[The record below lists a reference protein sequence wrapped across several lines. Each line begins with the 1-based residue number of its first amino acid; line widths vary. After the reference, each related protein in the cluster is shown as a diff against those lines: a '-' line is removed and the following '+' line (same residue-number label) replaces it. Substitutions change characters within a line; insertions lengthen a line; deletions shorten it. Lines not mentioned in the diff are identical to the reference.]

1 MPPRHPHLQRQALAW
16 LALLG
21 VLLASLATWVERG
34 RLVALVEPAAAQ
46 LPCLSYAPFR
56 RTGHTPFDATLVVT
70 PAQIE
75 DDLRRL
81 VPRTRCVRL
90 YGTAHGLDAVPAI
103 AQRLGL
109 RVVLGAWL
117 GRDEAANADEV
128 RRAVA
133 LAIEHAAI
141 VDRLIVGNEVL
152 LRREL
157 SVDALARWLDQA
169 RAQLKHVQ
177 VPVSYADVW
186 EFWLRHDQLRAHVDI
201 VTAHVL
207 PYWED
212 DPVAVDD
219 AVAHVVAHTRRLQRH
234 FAPLPVWI
242 GETGWPAAGR
252 QRAGAAPGR
261 VAQARFVRELVVRAA
276 DERLDFNLIEAFDQ
290 PWKSALEG
298 RVGAYWGLFDAQ
310 GHERLSWRGAARE
323 DERWW
328 RGPLAALIGALA
340 GALVGALI
348 ARVTGRPWLGAGA
361 LVLPGSGL
369 VALLLGLPLAE
380 AVAASWRG
388 LPALAPLQMGWTL
401 ILLVC
406 GVVLVGRLAWPA
418 GDGAH
423 RRDRDGRV
431 EPLVPLEPLEPLD
444 QLDRSDLHERHEMHL
459 AGAVLATLFAAGC
472 LVLPIVADPR
482 YRELPWMP
490 LAAVASLLVAHRLQA
505 PWPRPL
511 QRPRSALGGALLIA
525 ALLLLLREGPLNGQ
539 AWAVAAA
546 LGAMGLAALW
556 RGPAHRSPS
565 RDAGPRA
572 ASTASAISTEGA
584 ARSAE

>member
-1 MPPRHPHLQRQALAW
+1 MLAW

-21 VLLASLATWVERG
+21 LLLAVLAPWAGRG
-34 RLVALVEPAAAQ
+34 RDVALVEPTAAQ

-56 RTGHTPFDATLVVT
+56 RAGHTPFDAKLVVT

-81 VPRTRCVRL
+81 LPRTRCVRL

-117 GRDEAANADEV
+117 ERDEAANAAEV
-128 RRAVA
+128 RRAVT
-133 LAIEHAAI
+133 LAIEFAAI

-157 SVDALARWLDQA
+157 DVDALARWLDLA
-169 RAQLKHVQ
+169 RSQLKHAQ

-186 EFWLRHDQLRAHVDI
+186 EFWLRHDRLRAHVDVI
-201 VTAHVL
+201 TAHVL

-212 DPVAVDD
+212 DPVAVGD
-219 AVAHVVAHTRRLQRH
+219 AVAHVVAHTRRLQQH

-242 GETGWPAAGR
+242 GETGWPTAGR
-252 QRAGAAPGR
+252 QRGAAAPGH

-276 DERLDFNLIEAFDQ
+276 EERLDFNLIEAFDQ

-298 RVGAYWGLFDAQ
+298 KVGGHWGLFDAQ
-310 GHERLSWRGAARE
+310 GHERMHWRGAVRE

-340 GALVGALI
+340 GALGAALV
-348 ARVTGRPWLGAGA
+348 ARATGRPGWRAAA
-361 LVLPGSGL
+361 LVMPGAGL
-369 VALLLGLPLAE
+369 VALLLVLPLAE
-380 AVAASWRG
+380 AAQAAWRG
-388 LPALAPLQMGWTL
+388 LPTLAPLPMGWTL
-401 ILLVC
+401 VLLVG
-406 GVVLVGRLAWPA
+406 GVALVGRLAWPA
-418 GDGAH
+418 GA
-423 RRDRDGRV
+423 RAQPEDRHD
-431 EPLVPLEPLEPLD
+431 E
-444 QLDRSDLHERHEMHL
+444 HERHDRHL
-459 AGAVLATLFAAGC
+459 AATLLAMLFAAGC

-490 LAAVASLLVAHRLQA
+490 LAAAAGLLVAHRVQA
-505 PWPRPL
+505 PWPVFL
-511 QRPRSALGGALLIA
+511 HRPRCALGGALLIA
-525 ALLLLLREGPLNGQ
+525 AALLMLREGPLNGE
-539 AWAVAAA
+539 AWGVAGA
-546 LGAMGLAALW
+546 LVAMGLAALW
-556 RGPAHRSPS
+556 PGPAHRAPS
-565 RDAGPRA
+565 RGAGPPA
-572 ASTASAISTEGA
+572 AATASASSTAGA

>member
-1 MPPRHPHLQRQALAW
+1 M
-16 LALLG
+16 LLG
-21 VLLASLATWVERG
+21 VLLAALAPWAERG
-34 RLVALVEPAAAQ
+34 RWVALIEPAAAQ

-56 RTGHTPFDATLVVT
+56 RAGHTPFDATLVVT

-81 VPRTRCVRL
+81 LPRTRCVRL

-117 GRDEAANADEV
+117 GRDEAANAAEM

-133 LAIEHAAI
+133 LAIEFAAI

-169 RAQLKHVQ
+169 RAQLEQVQ

-186 EFWLRHDQLRAHVDI
+186 EFWLRHDRLRAHVDI

-212 DPVAVDD
+212 EPVAIDD
-219 AVAHVVAHTRRLQRH
+219 AVAHVVAHTRRLQAH

-252 QRAGAAPGR
+252 QRAAAAPGR

-276 DERLDFNLIEAFDQ
+276 QERFDFNLIEAFDQ
-290 PWKSALEG
+290 PWKSGLEG
-298 RVGAYWGLFDAQ
+298 KVGGYWGLFDAQ
-310 GHERLSWRGAARE
+310 GHERLSWRGAVRE

-328 RGPLAALIGALA
+328 RGPLAALAGALA
-340 GALVGALI
+340 GAFIVALI
-348 ARVTGRPWLGAGA
+348 ARATGRPWFRAA
-361 LVLPGSGL
+361 ARVMPGSSL
-369 VALLLGLPLAE
+369 VALLLVLPLAE

-388 LPALAPLQMGWTL
+388 LPALAPLPLAWAL
-401 ILLVC
+401 VLLVC
-406 GVVLVGRLAWPA
+406 GVALVGRLAWPA
-418 GDGAH
+418 GDSAH
-423 RRDRDGRV
+423 PQGREEGHENHGEHELHDR
-431 EPLVPLEPLEPLD
+431 PL
-444 QLDRSDLHERHEMHL
+444 
-459 AGAVLATLFAAGC
+459 AYAVLATLFAAGC
-472 LVLPIVADPR
+472 IVLPIIADPR

-490 LAAVASLLVAHRLQA
+490 LAGAASLLVALRLQG
-505 PWPRPL
+505 PWPVPL
-511 QRPRSALGGALLIA
+511 QRPRCALGGALVIA
-525 ALLLLLREGPLNGQ
+525 ATLLMLREGALNGE

-546 LGAMGLAALW
+546 LAAMGLAALW
-556 RGPAHRSPS
+556 RQPAHRSSS
-565 RDAGPRA
+565 RGSGPRAA
-572 ASTASAISTEGA
+572 ASTASASSTAGA